1 MQTQAA
7 QVINWIAQV
16 SIPLF
21 SGLHADLFDLYNERT
36 SLCLNPFVFRASCRR
51 IGICLAA
58 RVQVSQSLCFQG
70 FMQTSARSRTAHGPA
85 GLNPF
90 VFRASCRQVY
100 DFYTQKAFASQS
112 LCFQGFMQTNRKDK
126 DEKSIKSQSLCFQG
140 FMQTL
145 LLGWPV
151 KTCLL
156 VSIPLFSGLH
166 ADPFYR
172 RLNDQSNVSI
182 PLFSGL
188 HADQHLRA

>member
-90 VFRASCRQVY
+90 VFRASCRQTERTKMKNLSSLNPFVFRASCRRCCLVGRSRLVFLSQSLCFQGFMQTLFTG
-100 DFYTQKAFASQS
+100 DSMTKVTSQS
-112 LCFQGFMQTNRKDK
+112 LCFQGFMQTNTCGRKVGRK
-126 DEKSIKSQSLCFQG
+126 H
-140 FMQTL
+140 
-145 LLGWPV
+145 
-151 KTCLL
+151 

-166 ADPFYR
+166 ADGR
-172 RLNDQSNVSI
+172 
-182 PLFSGL
+182 G
-188 HADQHLRA
+188 